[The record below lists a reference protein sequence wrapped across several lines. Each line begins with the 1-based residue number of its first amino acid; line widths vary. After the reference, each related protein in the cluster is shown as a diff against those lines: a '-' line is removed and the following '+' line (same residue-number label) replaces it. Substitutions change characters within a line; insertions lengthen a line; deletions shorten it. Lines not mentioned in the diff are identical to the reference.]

1 MSGAEAKMIVI
12 FGATGDLT
20 RRKLIPSIYHLVENN
35 QLSENS
41 PIVCLGRR
49 ELSVGEFIQSLE
61 IERFINPVDQEVLQD
76 LLSRIEYVQVD
87 LQATTPKQFSGSLE
101 EVREKY
107 KIGQNK
113 IIYLALPTTMFQT
126 TAELLKPLINNQGW
140 QRVVFE
146 KPFGQDLETACELND
161 AIKNVLDEED
171 IYRVDHYLGKELVQN
186 ILTMRFANPLFAHAW
201 CHEVIDHV
209 QISVC
214 ESLGVE
220 KRAGYYDHSGA
231 VRDMVQ
237 NHLLQLLSLVAMEP
251 PVSNDP
257 ESLRDAAADVMKKL
271 KEVDRGD
278 VVTGQY
284 GAGRESLAY
293 LNEEGV
299 ADNSKTETYC
309 ALRAWVDSPRWQG
322 VPFYLRTGK
331 RLKQRY
337 ADIKI
342 VFKDEKQVKVAG
354 DLTKP
359 NMIILRI
366 QPDEGMAIAFNVQ
379 KPGEAGSTESVLMD
393 FCHHCYFGPNT
404 PEAYES
410 ILRYVADGDHSVFPR
425 WDWIKASWQFTDN
438 LRNKAGEPVVYQA
451 GTDGPKEADAL
462 LEADGRQW
470 INEEPQLQRF
480 LVTTS

>member
-1 MSGAEAKMIVI
+1 MGVTEAKMIII

-20 RRKLIPSIYHLVENN
+20 RRKLVPSIYHMVEKN
-35 QLSENS
+35 QLSNDS
-41 PIVCLGRR
+41 PIVCLGRKKQ
-49 ELSVGEFIQSLE
+49 GFDEFIQSLE
-61 IERFINPVDQEVLQD
+61 IEKFIEPVNQDVLQG
-76 LLSRIEYVQVD
+76 LLGRIEYVQVD
-87 LQATTPKQFSGSLE
+87 LQKSTPEQFSNSIE
-101 EVREKY
+101 EIRQKY
-107 KIGQNK
+107 QIGQNK
-113 IIYLALPTTMFQT
+113 IIYLALPTTMFQM
-126 TAELLKPLINNQGW
+126 TAELLKPLIINEGW

-161 AIKNVLDEED
+161 AIKSVLKEED

-201 CHEVIDHV
+201 CNEVVDHV

-220 KRAGYYDHSGA
+220 KRAGYYDNSGA

-251 PVSNDP
+251 PADDNP
-257 ESLRDAAADVMKKL
+257 ESLRNAAAEVMLHLRK
-271 KEVDRGD
+271 VDKGD
-278 VVTGQY
+278 VVLGQY
-284 GAGRESLAY
+284 GAGGGFSAY
-293 LNEEGV
+293 LKEEGV
-299 ADNSKTETYC
+299 AGTSRTETFC

-342 VFKDEKQVKVAG
+342 VFKDEKQVKIAG
-354 DLTKP
+354 DLAKP

-379 KPGEAGSTESVLMD
+379 NPGVSGSTESVLMD

-425 WDWIKASWQFTDN
+425 WDWIEASWQFIDN
-438 LRNKAGEPVVYQA
+438 LRNHAGDPVLYQA
-451 GTDGPKEADAL
+451 GSVGPREADAL
-462 LEADGRQW
+462 LVEDGRQW
-470 INEEPQLQRF
+470 INEELQLQRF
-480 LVTTS
+480 IVRSS

>member
-1 MSGAEAKMIVI
+1 MKAVETKMVII

-20 RRKLIPSIYHLVENN
+20 RRKLIPSLYHLIAKK
-35 QLSENS
+35 QLSEKC
-41 PIVCLGRR
+41 PIVCLGRK
-49 ELSVGEFIQSLE
+49 EISVDDFIQSLE
-61 IERFINPVDQEVLQD
+61 IERFIDPVDKDVLLN
-76 LLSRIEYVQVD
+76 LLGRIEYVQVD
-87 LQATTPKQFSGSLE
+87 LQKSTPEQFSSSIE
-101 EVREKY
+101 AIRVKY
-107 KIGQNK
+107 KVGFNK
-113 IIYLALPTTMFQT
+113 IIYLALPATMFQT
-126 TAELLKPLINNQGW
+126 TAELLKPLINDQGW

-146 KPFGQDLETACELND
+146 KPFGQNLATAYELND
-161 AIKNVLDEED
+161 AVKGVLNEES

-220 KRAGYYDHSGA
+220 KRAGYYDNSGA

-251 PVSNDP
+251 PADNNP
-257 ESLRDAAADVMKKL
+257 ESLRDAAT
-271 KEVDRGD
+271 EVVQNLRAVGRDD
-278 VVTGQY
+278 VVLGQY
-284 GAGRESLAY
+284 GAGGEYPAY
-293 LNEEGV
+293 LDEDGV
-299 ADNSKTETYC
+299 AEKSKTETYC
-309 ALRAWVDSPRWQG
+309 ALRVWVDSPRWQG

-342 VFKDEKQVKVAG
+342 IFKDETQVKLAG
-354 DLTKP
+354 DLAKP

-379 KPGEAGSTESVLMD
+379 KPGEAGRTESVLMD

-425 WDWIKASWQFTDN
+425 WDWIEASWMFIDN
-438 LRNKAGEPVVYQA
+438 LRKQAVSPVVYPA
-451 GTDGPKEADAL
+451 GSIGPKEADAL
-462 LEADGRQW
+462 PGADGRQW